1 MCLRYSVKE
10 MLHFT
15 MMCVWGTEWVKCY
28 CIQWCAYLSY
38 KARKILLC
46 SMMCVW
52 DTLRGKCYSLQWCV
66 WFTGWENF
74 YSIELCVS
82 EVEGE
87 GNFTVYIDVS
97 EVQSE
102 WIISVNIDLSHRYR
116 VRENYCLQLDVSD
129 VQGEGMLLYKMIC
142 LSKIQGE
149 EFVTVYNYVCLRYIL
164 REILLYTLICIWG
177 TV

>member
-1 MCLRYSVKE
+1 MFEVQVEGNFTLYYDMCLRYSVKE

-74 YSIELCVS
+74 YSIELYVS

-97 EVQSE
+97 EVQGE
-102 WIISVNIDLSHRYR
+102 WIISFNIDVSQRYR
-116 VRENYCLQLDVSD
+116 VRE
-129 VQGEGMLLYKMIC
+129 MLLFTIRC
-142 LSKIQGE
+142 DWCTGWGN
-149 EFVTVYNYVCLRYIL
+149 VTV
-164 REILLYTLICIWG
+164 
-177 TV
+177 